1 MMYKRN
7 YLSLDGND
15 RYEGYCVDLAAEIA
29 KHVGIRY
36 KLSVVADGKYGA
48 RDPET
53 KTWNGMVGELVYGVS
68 DSLDVL
74 KHCHQHRD
82 GGLASSGL
90 RYVGQIWLTH
100 LNQIFGMKRPDLA
113 QQGECGPHS
122 FKSGPATTGIC

>member
-1 MMYKRN
+1 MYKRN

-48 RDPET
+48 RDPDT

-68 DSLDVL
+68 GVISQSLTDV
-74 KHCHQHRD
+74 HCYFTK
-82 GGLASSGL
+82 GCVPNSTLFP
-90 RYVGQIWLTH
+90 I
-100 LNQIFGMKRPDLA
+100 
-113 QQGECGPHS
+113 
-122 FKSGPATTGIC
+122 